1 MASIKY
7 QVFSNSKMAS
17 IYLYLSLGRNK
28 ANPRVKIGLSINSDN
43 WSKTKGL
50 PKQTTPQNKNLSEDL
65 QSLKSFVFSELNKAN
80 ANGVEVD
87 KEWLKHKIDIHF
99 KRISDKEVS
108 ENLIDCIDFIID
120 NASTRKNAKGGVGLS
135 KSRVNSYK
143 SLKALLKEFKPKT
156 KIKVKQVNIELA
168 NSFLDFLLNERN
180 YSESYAVKKIADLK
194 TVCYNA
200 SIQGVEVSPQLRG
213 VSAVKPKKDLPIYLN
228 HKELEKIEKLNLTD
242 DRLINVRKFLLLGC
256 NIGQRGSDLLN
267 ITKDNIKNFDGFEV
281 IEVKQTKT
289 DKIVLIPISNK
300 LKEILKDGLPKK
312 ISIQKFNVYLKEL
325 CKLAGIDEKIESS
338 KIEVIVKGKG
348 NKEKRKVKS
357 ILPKYEFISSHVCR
371 RSFATN
377 NYGVL
382 PTSMIMQVTGHTK
395 ESTFLGYIGKTSLD
409 YAKQMVELLNKT
421 SR

>member
-7 QVFSNSKMAS
+7 QVLTNSKMAS

-28 ANPRVKIGLSINSDN
+28 SNPRVKIGLSINSED
-43 WSKTKGL
+43 WSKAKGL

-65 QSLKSFVFSELNKAN
+65 QSLKSFVFAELNKAN
-80 ANGVEVD
+80 AKGVEVD

-99 KRISDKEVS
+99 KRINDKEVS
-108 ENLIDCIDFIID
+108 ENLIDCIDFIIT

-135 KSRVNSYK
+135 KSRINSYK
-143 SLKALLKEFKPKT
+143 SLKALLKDYKPNT
-156 KIKVKQVNIELA
+156 KIKVKQVDIEFA
-168 NSFLDFLLNERN
+168 NGFLDFLLNKRN
-180 YSESYAVKKIADLK
+180 YSESYSVKKIADLK

-200 SIQGVEVSPQLRG
+200 SIQGIEVSPQLRG

-228 HKELEKIEKLNLTD
+228 HSELEKIEKLKLTD
-242 DRLINVRKFLLLGC
+242 SRLINVRKFLLLGC
-256 NIGQRGSDLLN
+256 NIGQRGGDLLN
-267 ITKDNIKNFDGFEV
+267 ITEDNIKNFDGLDV
-281 IEVKQTKT
+281 IEIKQIKT
-289 DKIVLIPISNK
+289 DKIVLVPISNK

-312 ISIQKFNVYLKEL
+312 ISIQKFNDYVKEV
-325 CKLAGIDEKIESS
+325 CKLAGIDEEIESS
-338 KIEVIVKGKG
+338 KVEVIVKGKG
-348 NKEKRKVKS
+348 NKEKRKVKA
-357 ILPKYEFISSHVCR
+357 IRPKYEFIASHVCR

-409 YAKQMVELLNKT
+409 YAKQMAELLNK
-421 SR
+421 SQ